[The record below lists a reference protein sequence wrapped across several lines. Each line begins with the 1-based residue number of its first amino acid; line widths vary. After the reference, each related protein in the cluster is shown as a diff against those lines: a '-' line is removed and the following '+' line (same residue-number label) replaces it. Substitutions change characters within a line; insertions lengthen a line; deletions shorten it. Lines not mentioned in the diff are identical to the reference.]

1 MDTASI
7 VRWRA
12 VFSIYFQDSIAYR
25 ASGFIW
31 ILTDATTALTMPF
44 VWLSATQGSGMKGFS
59 GGDLVLYYLCSLL
72 IGAFVTCWFMFD
84 IATEIKEGQFTATL
98 VRPISFFGLCIVR
111 NLSWRIV
118 RVTLTLPFFLFF
130 LWLYR
135 APLAGAQVHVSWQL
149 GAAIVL
155 GHLVSL
161 TTAMALA
168 MLALF
173 VGEAMA
179 LFELYFFPQ
188 VFLSGTLF
196 PVALLPGWAQT
207 IGKVL
212 PFYYTTGLPT
222 EIMIG
227 RVSAAQAVPLL
238 GVQVAWI
245 GIASAL
251 WVALYRRGLRH
262 YTGVGM

>member
-1 MDTASI
+1 MNAALS
-7 VRWRA
+7 RWRA
-12 VFSIYFQDSIAYR
+12 VFSIYFQDSVAYR
-25 ASGFIW
+25 ASGLIW

-44 VWLSATQGSGMKGFS
+44 VWLSASRGGAIQGFR

-72 IGAFVTCWFMFD
+72 VGAFVTCWFMFD
-84 IATEIKEGQFTATL
+84 VATEIKEGLFSSTL
-98 VRPISFFGLCIVR
+98 VRPISFFGLCFVR

-118 RVTLTLPFFLFF
+118 RVSLTLPFFGFF

-135 APLAGAQVHVSWQL
+135 GPLAGAHVHVTWL
-149 GAAIVL
+149 LPVAVVL

-161 TTAMALA
+161 VTAMALA
-168 MLALF
+168 MLALYF
-173 VGEAMA
+173 GEAMA

-196 PVALLPGWAQT
+196 PVSLLPGWAQAL
-207 IGKVL
+207 GKVL

-222 EIMIG
+222 EMMIG
-227 RVSAAQAVPLL
+227 RVSEAQALPLM
-238 GVQVAWI
+238 GVQLAWVVA
-245 GIASAL
+245 GFGL
-251 WVALYRRGLRH
+251 WRLLFHRGLRH

>member
-1 MDTASI
+1 MLGKY
-7 VRWRA
+7 RA
-12 VFSIYFQDSIAYR
+12 LFSIYFQDSIAYR

-44 VWLSATQGSGMKGFS
+44 VWLSATKGGDVRGFAGS
-59 GGDLVLYYLCSLL
+59 DLVLYYLCSLL
-72 IGAFVTCWFMFD
+72 VGAFVTCWFMFD

-135 APLAGAQVHVSWQL
+135 APLAGASVHFSWQL
-149 GAAIVL
+149 PVAIVL

-179 LFELYFFPQ
+179 LFEVYFFPQ

-196 PVALLPGWAQT
+196 PISLLPPWAQT
-207 IGKVL
+207 IGKIL

-222 EIMIG
+222 EMMVG
-227 RVSAAQAVPLL
+227 KVSGAASLPLM
-238 GVQVAWI
+238 GMQVLWI
-245 GIASAL
+245 GIASL
-251 WVALYRRGLRH
+251 VWRTLYHRGLRH